1 MRILMIGRKRIA
13 LLLVTSLLLGGCDAN
28 VGVGVSVG
36 IPVGN
41 HGHVSV
47 CLLYTSDAADDVSTV

>member
-1 MRILMIGRKRIA
+1 MRILKIGRTRIA
-13 LLLVTSLLLGGCDAN
+13 LLAVFTLLLGGCDAN

-47 CLLYTSDAADDVSTV
+47 GATRWR

>member
-1 MRILMIGRKRIA
+1 MLIKSMGRMLIA
-13 LLLVTSLLLGGCDAN
+13 LIVLTSLMVGGCNAN

-36 IPVGN
+36 VPVGN

-47 CLLYTSDAADDVSTV
+47 GASRWR

>member
-1 MRILMIGRKRIA
+1 MRDATMRILVIGRKRIA
-13 LLLVTSLLLGGCDAN
+13 LLLLTSLLLGGCNAN

-47 CLLYTSDAADDVSTV
+47 GATRWR

>member
-1 MRILMIGRKRIA
+1 MQKANRVIAVIAIL
-13 LLLVTSLLLGGCDAN
+13 LTSLSLAGCSGN

-41 HGHVSV
+41 HGYVSV
-47 CLLYTSDAADDVSTV
+47 GGTRWR

>member
-1 MRILMIGRKRIA
+1 MRRLIRGLGLI
-13 LLLVTSLLLGGCDAN
+13 LLLGYCMVLAGCSGN

-41 HGHVSV
+41 HGYVSV
-47 CLLYTSDAADDVSTV
+47 GGSHWR

>member
-1 MRILMIGRKRIA
+1 MRILMIGRQRIA
-13 LLLVTSLLLGGCDAN
+13 LLLLTSLLLGGCNAN

-47 CLLYTSDAADDVSTV
+47 GATRWR